1 MALHRRRPAAHHLC
15 QDGTGSPGT
24 RGDEADAEGIL
35 SVRVHIPGPLRP
47 FTDGRRHLHVE
58 SPGTVGEL
66 LRRLPVG
73 VQERVL
79 DEEGRVRR
87 HVNVFVGQT
96 SIRETGQLE
105 TPVGDGGEVFI
116 VPAVSGGLGS

>member
-1 MALHRRRPAAHHLC
+1 MALHRRGPPAYHLC
-15 QDGTGSPGT
+15 QDGTGLWDT
-24 RGDEADAEGIL
+24 RGDEATAEGLL

-58 SPGTVGEL
+58 VSGTVGEL
-66 LRRLPVG
+66 LLRLPVG

-79 DEEGRVRR
+79 DEEGQVRR
-87 HVNVFVGQT
+87 HVNVFVGET

-105 TPVGDGGEVFI
+105 TPVGDGSEVFI